1 MIDLHVERLSLT
13 AASRAMLWCMRM
25 WVMDMKQGLGAEP
38 RIGAMLE
45 QMGAPAAA
53 PPLKSFMSALSTGA
67 TRMIEVQCVCRPHL
81 CADEQALLDVL
92 GLAQAL
98 RAFEARLVL
107 RGFTTPDG
115 ADRALN
121 CATHIGTLLVQA
133 GVLLPE
139 PEEQVRLYALSEPA
153 RTQAF
158 LSVVH

>member
-1 MIDLHVERLSLT
+1 MIDLHIERLSLT

-38 RIGAMLE
+38 RIAAMLD

-53 PPLKSFMSALSTGA
+53 PHLKHFMSALSLGA
-67 TRMIEVQCVCRPHL
+67 TRMIEVQCVCRPRL

-115 ADRALN
+115 ADQALI
-121 CATHIGTLLVQA
+121 CATRIGTLLLQA

-139 PEEQVRLYALSEPA
+139 PEEQVRQYALASPFRKPA
-153 RTQAF
+153 F
-158 LSVVH
+158 FSLVH